1 MKRMLVFTATAMLA
15 AVPAVAGL
23 AGNTSLS
30 PSVPVVPPA
39 QAVVL
44 DDRGGLVPRDD
55 RTEAGDDNGVTT
67 STSSPTATQMPSTDD
82 ATEIGEDNGGATAR
96 DDRVEPGDDRDLNG
110 ASAAPGP
117 TTPPSTDDSRH
128 HSSDDASGAED
139 SGGGV
144 DDGSGHDV
152 GDDHGGHGSDG

>member
-39 QAVVL
+39 QAVVI
-44 DDRGGLVPRDD
+44 DDHGGLSSRDG
-55 RTEAGDDNGVTT
+55 RTEVGDDHAVPTA
-67 STSSPTATQMPSTDD
+67 TSSPTAT
-82 ATEIGEDNGGATAR
+82 
-96 DDRVEPGDDRDLNG
+96 
-110 ASAAPGP
+110 P
-117 TTPPSTDDSRH
+117 TPSTDDSGH
-128 HSSDDASGAED
+128 HG
-139 SGGGV
+139 SGGGA
-144 DDGSGHDV
+144 DDGAGHDA